1 MRIGFIG
8 VGKITSALVEG
19 LCTSSMKAMRI
30 YLSPRNE
37 ANSRHLA
44 GKYEQAERLESNQQV
59 IDQSDIIFIAVRPAV
74 AAEVLQP
81 LVFRETQIVVSLIPL
96 VKKAALI
103 KAVAP
108 ATRIVRAVPTPAVM
122 QHTGPI
128 ILFDSN
134 DIVTQLFR
142 HLGQPVEVN
151 DEQQLHAL
159 WTLTGLITPFY
170 DLLQELSSWTV
181 DKGVDAS
188 TANQYI
194 AGMFQALSLAALN
207 SNPINFKDL
216 ARHAETPNGM
226 NEQAGK
232 EIREKGAH
240 LAYRIASD
248 NLLRRFD

>member
-19 LCTSSMKAMRI
+19 LCTSPMKKMRI

-37 ANSRHLA
+37 ANSQYLA
-44 GKYEQAERLESNQQV
+44 EKYEQVERLESNQQV
-59 IDQSDIIFIAVRPAV
+59 IDQSDIVFIAVRPAA

-81 LVFRETQIVVSLIPL
+81 LVFGETQIVVSLIPL
-96 VKKAALI
+96 MKKTALI

-142 HLGQPVEVN
+142 HLGQPVEVA

-181 DKGVDAS
+181 DKGVDAP

-194 AGMFQALSLAALN
+194 AGMFQALSFAALN

-216 ARHAETPNGM
+216 AKHAETPNGM

-240 LAYRIASD
+240 HAYRIASD

>member
-1 MRIGFIG
+1 
-8 VGKITSALVEG
+8 
-19 LCTSSMKAMRI
+19 MKAMRI

-170 DLLQELSSWTV
+170 DLLQELSNWTV